1 MENISEFNN
10 DRRDFFRI
18 NDRVYL
24 DVTELNYDEVSE
36 VASAIKNP
44 SSMDNDSQEKR
55 QLSTIQASLT
65 HLIDQINHTDR
76 QVARALR
83 LLDDK
88 ISIISHMV
96 QRQQNI
102 PDSRKMVDSNLSG
115 GGIAFLTNFQYAYK
129 TTLDLRIEL
138 QPSGTIVHTIAN
150 VIACDKHY
158 EAPQHTPYYLRLVFT
173 HMSEYDRNFLVK
185 HTLSRQAE
193 ILRTTEK

>member
-1 MENISEFNN
+1 MENMSEFNS

-18 NDRVYL
+18 NDMVYI
-24 DVTELNYDEVSE
+24 DVTELNYDEVNQ
-36 VASAIKNP
+36 VAKAIKNP

-65 HLIDQINHTDR
+65 NLIEQINHSDR

-102 PDSRKMVDSNLSG
+102 SDSRKLTESNLSG
-115 GGIAFLTNFQYAYK
+115 GGIAFMTEYQYAHK
-129 TTLDLRIEL
+129 ATLDLRIEL
-138 QPSGTIVHTIAN
+138 QPSGTIIHTIAN
-150 VIACDKHY
+150 VIACDKQY
-158 EAPQHTPYYLRLVFT
+158 DAPKDTPYFLRLVFT
-173 HMSEYDRNFLVK
+173 HMSEYDRNLLVK
-185 HTLSRQAE
+185 HILLRQAE
-193 ILRTTEK
+193 SLRTSEK